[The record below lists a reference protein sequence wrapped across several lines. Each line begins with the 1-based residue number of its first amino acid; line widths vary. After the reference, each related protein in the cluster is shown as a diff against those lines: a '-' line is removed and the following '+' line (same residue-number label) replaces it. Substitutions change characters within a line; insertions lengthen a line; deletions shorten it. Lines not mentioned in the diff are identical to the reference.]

1 MKKLLISFVLGFLT
15 FSILGGIF
23 AYLVFLPEFA
33 IWYELHPDT
42 VRGTPELISGTTLA
56 VIQLIALVILM
67 DKLKIDTLKGGA
79 IFGIIF
85 SAVLWLIIDL
95 QMISMTNIFSY
106 DYLLKDTLLSGVLGA
121 FGGLVIA
128 WSQKK
133 YS

>member
-1 MKKLLISFVLGFLT
+1 MKKLLISFVLGFIT

-67 DKLKIDTLKGGA
+67 DKLKIDTLK
-79 IFGIIF
+79 
-85 SAVLWLIIDL
+85 DL